1 MSQSNRL
8 GAIKVK
14 YGCSKSMH
22 LVLRVLT
29 SARNGDED
37 EMMKKRPFLALLLLA
52 ASLFTAGCAS
62 FAPSA
67 YLNSSALAAIDTN
80 RGFCVHEPSLDAKRI
95 NASKAITQRF
105 AEAGFD
111 TSCSDKNYAVEWWFE
126 STDQRVDHSHLPTFC
141 SGYGYWRSCTGGY
154 GATLIT
160 YQRTFQL
167 VVREEPTAGSED
179 AGPDLVEGMAK
190 EMFADPRDG
199 AVWVARLD
207 SRGSNTDYSRLIPE
221 LMQPIL
227 TTLGQDRENERM
239 RLVRAEDAVTVAD

>member
-1 MSQSNRL
+1 MQLS
-8 GAIKVK
+8 
-14 YGCSKSMH
+14 
-22 LVLRVLT
+22 LRVLT
-29 SARNGDED
+29 SGANGE
-37 EMMKKRPFLALLLLA
+37 EEEIMKTRPFLTPLLLVTSILV
-52 ASLFTAGCAS
+52 AGCAS

-67 YLNSSALAAIDTN
+67 YLNSSALAAIDTS

-111 TSCSDKNYAVEWWFE
+111 TSCSEQNYAVEWWFE

-154 GATLIT
+154 GDTLIT

-167 VVREEPTAGSED
+167 VVREEPTERGDMAED
-179 AGPDLVEGMAK
+179 MA
-190 EMFADPRDG
+190 EEVFADPRDG

-221 LMQPIL
+221 IMQAIL
-227 TTLGQDRENERM
+227 TTLGQDRENEQM
-239 RLVRAEDAVTVAD
+239 RLVRPKQSVTVSD

>member
-1 MSQSNRL
+1 
-8 GAIKVK
+8 
-14 YGCSKSMH
+14 
-22 LVLRVLT
+22 
-29 SARNGDED
+29 
-37 EMMKKRPFLALLLLA
+37 MMKKRPFLALLLLA
-52 ASLFTAGCAS
+52 ASLFAAGCAS

-67 YLNSSALAAIDTN
+67 YLNSSALAAIDIN

-239 RLVRAEDAVTVAD
+239 RLVRAEEAVTVAD

>member
-14 YGCSKSMH
+14 LGCGKSMQ
-22 LVLRVLT
+22 LSPRVLT
-29 SARNGDED
+29 SGANGE
-37 EMMKKRPFLALLLLA
+37 EEEIMKTRPFLTPLLLVTSILV
-52 ASLFTAGCAS
+52 AGCAS

-67 YLNSSALAAIDTN
+67 YLNSSALAAIDTS

-111 TSCSDKNYAVEWWFE
+111 TSCSEQNYAVEWWFE

-154 GATLIT
+154 GDTLIT

-167 VVREEPTAGSED
+167 VVREEPTEGGDMAED
-179 AGPDLVEGMAK
+179 MA
-190 EMFADPRDG
+190 EEVFADPRDG

-221 LMQPIL
+221 IMQAIL
-227 TTLGQDRENERM
+227 TTLGQDRENEQM
-239 RLVRAEDAVTVAD
+239 RLVRPKQSVTVSD